1 MDHWPSLKA
10 VCSLTSTEA
19 LSTGLYSL
27 EEPDMMYR
35 AERCFGLGEAGG

>member
-27 EEPDMMYR
+27 EEPDMVYR
-35 AERCFGLGEAGG
+35 AEWAFGFGEATG